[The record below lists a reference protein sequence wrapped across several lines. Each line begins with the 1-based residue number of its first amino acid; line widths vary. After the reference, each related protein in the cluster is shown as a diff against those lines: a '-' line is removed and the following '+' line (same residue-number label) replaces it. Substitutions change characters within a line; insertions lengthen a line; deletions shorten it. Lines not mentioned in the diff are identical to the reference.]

1 MTHDVV
7 ILGGGTGG
15 YTAAIRARQLGL
27 RVALIERDK
36 IGGVCLHY
44 GCIPTKALLRSA
56 EIVHLVRDAARFGV
70 TPREIRLDFA
80 QAARRAADVVAQLYH
95 GLQGLMR
102 KHQVDVVT
110 GTGCLQD
117 ARTVL
122 VGDRA
127 LTADHIIL
135 ATGSHPRALPG
146 LPFDGRRVLSSD
158 HLLASTHVP
167 STLAIVGAGAIGVEM
182 ATLYAAFGSEVT
194 LLEREANLVP
204 QEDPE
209 VSRELAKQ
217 FERRGIRVMTG
228 AAVGELRDEWVLV
241 ATGRAANVEGLG
253 LVAAGVALDGGSI
266 RVDDAHR
273 TTQPHIFAIGDCAP
287 GPMMAHRAS
296 FEAVRVVEMIA
307 GKREAAPYDRA
318 WIPRCT
324 FSQPEIASI
333 GLTEPQAKALGLAT
347 KSGRFFLQGSGKAL
361 CDGTPEGFVK
371 LITETASGRFVGAH
385 LIGPHINEL
394 ISQVGLMHHFQGAVR
409 DWEETIA
416 PHPAIAEALKEA
428 ALDTEKRA
436 IHR

>member
-1 MTHDVV
+1 MTYDLV

-27 RVALIERDK
+27 RVALVERDK
-36 IGGVCLHY
+36 VGGVCLHT

-56 EIVHLVRDAARFGV
+56 EIANLLRDAARFGV
-70 TPREIRLDFA
+70 TPRDVQLDFA
-80 QAARRAADVVAQLYH
+80 QAAKRAWDVVAQLH
-95 GLQGLMR
+95 QGLQGLMR
-102 KHQVDVVT
+102 KHQVDVIA
-110 GTGCLQD
+110 GTGRLQD
-117 ARTVL
+117 AHTVL

-127 LTADHIIL
+127 LTAQHLIL
-135 ATGSHPRALPG
+135 ATGSRPRALSG
-146 LPFDGRRVLSSD
+146 MPFDGRRVLNSD

-167 STLAIVGAGAIGVEM
+167 KTLAVVGAGAVGVEM
-182 ATLYAAFGSEVT
+182 ATLYAAFGSQVT

-217 FERRGIRVMTG
+217 FERRGIRCLVSAEPPYPT
-228 AAVGELRDEWVLV
+228 AEWTLVAVGRV
-241 ATGRAANVEGLG
+241 ANVEDLG
-253 LVAAGVALDGGSI
+253 LEAAGVALEQGSI
-266 RVDDAHR
+266 KIDDANR
-273 TTQPHIFAIGDCAP
+273 TTQSHIFAIGDCVP

-296 FEAVRVVEMIA
+296 FEAARVVEMIA
-307 GKREAAPYDRA
+307 GQRGPEPYDRR

-324 FSQPEIASI
+324 FSQPEVASI
-333 GLTEPQAKALGLAT
+333 GLTEAQAKADGAQT
-347 KSGRFFLQGSGKAL
+347 RAGRFFFQGAAKAL

-371 LITETASGRFVGAH
+371 LITDATTGRLVGAH

-394 ISQVGLMHHFQGAVR
+394 ISQAGLMHHFQGALR

-416 PHPAIAEALKEA
+416 PHPALAEALKEA